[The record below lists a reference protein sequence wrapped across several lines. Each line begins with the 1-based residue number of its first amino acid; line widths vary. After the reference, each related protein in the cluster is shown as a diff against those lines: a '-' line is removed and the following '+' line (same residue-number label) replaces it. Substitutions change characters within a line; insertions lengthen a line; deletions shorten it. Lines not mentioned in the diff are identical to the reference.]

1 LRQKYKKKNLIQ
13 AAGYIVL
20 KWLNFQL
27 KLGNNFNFTCKNVCK
42 TCWYLVGLE
51 KFLMDL
57 MLEADYIDPL
67 PDKIQEIKNE
77 IKRRSKIFGKNG
89 AYIVALAHNIQ
100 DDTSIENIMAFF
112 DALKG

>member
-20 KWLNFQL
+20 KWLNFHL
-27 KLGNNFNFTCKNVCK
+27 KLGNNFTCKNVCK

-57 MLEADYIDPL
+57 MLEAEYIDPL

-77 IKRRSKIFGKNG
+77 IKRRAKIFGKNG
-89 AYIVALAHNIQ
+89 
-100 DDTSIENIMAFF
+100 SPFF
-112 DALKG
+112 IHFIFNYFFCTGSNFQRQLDFCRRN